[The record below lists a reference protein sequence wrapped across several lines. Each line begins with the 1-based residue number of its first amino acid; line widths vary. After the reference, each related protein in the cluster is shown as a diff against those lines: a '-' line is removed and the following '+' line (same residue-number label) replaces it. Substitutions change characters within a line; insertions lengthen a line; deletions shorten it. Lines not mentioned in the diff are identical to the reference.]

1 MLRSTT
7 FIVNNLVPPLLP
19 GSDLRIN
26 TCTLAGIHVG
36 SPPWKTP
43 RSQVLS
49 HGWGTG
55 TLASRCRRTDPG
67 PLGPGSGVNRAHVE
81 TIFARTS
88 STSELRQ
95 IEVHVKVW
103 SWIWFNLGYAEK
115 HNTSMVL
122 VSSTVESGDCGRAP
136 GIHLVSKTPYIE
148 TAEAYVKT
156 GKDPISR

>member
-49 HGWGTG
+49 HGWGVGTISASVYLDKGVTG
-55 TLASRCRRTDPG
+55 FWTEKKVADLLPFRVAFWLKAFDYYNGLSAAHAVGRLA
-67 PLGPGSGVNRAHVE
+67 PLLLDAGVLIPALWAL
-81 TIFARTS
+81 ARE
-88 STSELRQ
+88 STGL
-95 IEVHVKVW
+95 
-103 SWIWFNLGYAEK
+103 
-115 HNTSMVL
+115 M
-122 VSSTVESGDCGRAP
+122 
-136 GIHLVSKTPYIE
+136 
-148 TAEAYVKT
+148 
-156 GKDPISR
+156 